1 MMNPRIQK
9 VTAEIERV
17 KEKLAAQQQR
27 LRELEQQKT
36 ELENTE
42 IVGVVRGLDV
52 TPEELASLLRTPP
65 VLRIGRNRNMKRK
78 FLSLLAACLCAALL
92 VVPAYAQ
99 SNETEAA
106 PAESKPEEKA
116 SNPFTPKGTGTVV
129 DEATDEDGKEF

>member
-9 VTAEIERV
+9 VAAEIERV

-52 TPEELASLLRTPP
+52 TPEELASLLRT
-65 VLRIGRNRNMKRK
+65 LRGGKDAAGLENREE
-78 FLSLLAACLCAALL
+78 LEH
-92 VVPAYAQ
+92 
-99 SNETEAA
+99 ET
-106 PAESKPEEKA
+106 
-116 SNPFTPKGTGTVV
+116 
-129 DEATDEDGKEF
+129 

>member
-36 ELENTE
+36 ELENSE

-52 TPEELASLLRTPP
+52 TPEELASLLRT
-65 VLRIGRNRNMKRK
+65 LRGKD
-78 FLSLLAACLCAALL
+78 AAGLEN
-92 VVPAYAQ
+92 Q
-99 SNETEAA
+99 EESEHET
-106 PAESKPEEKA
+106 
-116 SNPFTPKGTGTVV
+116 
-129 DEATDEDGKEF
+129 

>member
-36 ELENTE
+36 ELENSE

-52 TPEELASLLRTPP
+52 TPEELASLLRT
-65 VLRIGRNRNMKRK
+65 LRGG
-78 FLSLLAACLCAALL
+78 
-92 VVPAYAQ
+92 
-99 SNETEAA
+99 
-106 PAESKPEEKA
+106 
-116 SNPFTPKGTGTVV
+116 KGTANLENQEESEHET
-129 DEATDEDGKEF
+129 

>member
-9 VTAEIERV
+9 VAAEIERV

-52 TPEELASLLRTPP
+52 TPEELASLLRT
-65 VLRIGRNRNMKRK
+65 LRGGKD
-78 FLSLLAACLCAALL
+78 AACLEN
-92 VVPAYAQ
+92 Q
-99 SNETEAA
+99 EGSEHET
-106 PAESKPEEKA
+106 
-116 SNPFTPKGTGTVV
+116 
-129 DEATDEDGKEF
+129 

>member
-9 VTAEIERV
+9 VAAEIERV

-52 TPEELASLLRTPP
+52 TPEELASLLRT
-65 VLRIGRNRNMKRK
+65 LRGGKDERLNLIVQIENQEG
-78 FLSLLAACLCAALL
+78 LEH
-92 VVPAYAQ
+92 
-99 SNETEAA
+99 ET
-106 PAESKPEEKA
+106 
-116 SNPFTPKGTGTVV
+116 
-129 DEATDEDGKEF
+129 

>member
-36 ELENTE
+36 ELENSE

-52 TPEELASLLRTPP
+52 TPEELASLLRT
-65 VLRIGRNRNMKRK
+65 LRGGKDAA
-78 FLSLLAACLCAALL
+78 SLEN
-92 VVPAYAQ
+92 Q
-99 SNETEAA
+99 E
-106 PAESKPEEKA
+106 ES
-116 SNPFTPKGTGTVV
+116 
-129 DEATDEDGKEF
+129 

>member
-9 VTAEIERV
+9 VAAEIERV

-52 TPEELASLLRTPP
+52 TPEELASLLRT
-65 VLRIGRNRNMKRK
+65 LCGGKD
-78 FLSLLAACLCAALL
+78 AAGLEN
-92 VVPAYAQ
+92 Q
-99 SNETEAA
+99 EESEHET
-106 PAESKPEEKA
+106 
-116 SNPFTPKGTGTVV
+116 
-129 DEATDEDGKEF
+129 

>member
-9 VTAEIERV
+9 VAAEIERV

-52 TPEELASLLRTPP
+52 TPEELASLLRT
-65 VLRIGRNRNMKRK
+65 LRGG
-78 FLSLLAACLCAALL
+78 
-92 VVPAYAQ
+92 
-99 SNETEAA
+99 
-106 PAESKPEEKA
+106 
-116 SNPFTPKGTGTVV
+116 KGTASLENQEESEHET
-129 DEATDEDGKEF
+129 